1 MSYLGIDIG
10 SSRVKAVAFSED
22 GRRLAAAY
30 RHYQYATPSPG
41 FMELDSDAVYRAAL
55 AVIAECADAVKT
67 FSPVAA
73 ISCSSQGEAFTPLDE
88 AGNALMPAMISGD
101 IRATECMR
109 QFAERFGRERLYHI
123 TGHTPSA
130 MFSLAKLLWLKEFA
144 PDIKKRSSR
153 FLCFEDL
160 LAFRLTGRAAMGW
173 PLAGRTMLFDIN
185 THTWNHDLL
194 AALELTEAN
203 LAEPLPSGTAV
214 GPILPV
220 MTGELGLRPDVQWV
234 TGGHD
239 QVIGA
244 LGCGA
249 ATPGMAMYAAGS
261 VECVVPVLQEKTLT
275 PELMNAN
282 LCTYDSALPNCYA
295 SVGYSLT
302 GSNLLEYFMR
312 EIVQDK
318 SISYSTLLNTMPEAP
333 TDLLVLPY
341 FTASGTP
348 YFDAATPGCVYGWRF
363 HTGRGEL
370 LKGLLEG
377 VALEMRLNFDFFRN
391 NGVEMQ
397 RLIATGGGFR
407 DSVAVQ
413 LHADVLNMPIAVCD
427 ESEAGCRGAAML
439 AQRGLGQPTTLP
451 PPQIL
456 SVIQPNQEQAAAY
469 REKFSHWLRFTN
481 QIRSFATCQS

>member
-1 MSYLGIDIG
+1 MSYLGLDIG
-10 SSRVKAVAFSED
+10 SSQVKAVVFSDD

-30 RHYQYATPSPG
+30 RPYQYTTPAPG
-41 FMELDSDAVYRAAL
+41 FMELDSGIVCRSAL
-55 AVIAECADAVKT
+55 AVIAECAEAVKT
-67 FSPVAA
+67 VSPVSA
-73 ISCSSQGEAFTPLDE
+73 IGCSSQGEAFTPLDE

-101 IRATECMR
+101 TRATECIHR
-109 QFAERFGRERLYHI
+109 FTELFGRERLYHI

-160 LAFRLTGRAAMGW
+160 LSRQLTGRAAMGW
-173 PLAGRTMLFDIN
+173 PLAARTMLFDIH
-185 THTWNHDLL
+185 THTWNRDLL
-194 AALELTEAN
+194 EALELTEAN
-203 LAEPLPSGTAV
+203 LAEVLPAGTAV
-214 GPILPV
+214 GTLLPA
-220 MTGELGLRPDVQWV
+220 MAKKLGLNPGVLWV

-249 ATPGMAMYAAGS
+249 STPGTAMYAAGS
-261 VECVVPVLQEKTLT
+261 VECVVPILQEKMLT

-282 LCTYDSALPNCYA
+282 LCTYDFALPNCYA

-302 GSNLLEYFMR
+302 GSNLLEYFLR

-318 SISYSTLLNTMPEAP
+318 TVSYDTLLNAMPEAP
-333 TDLLVLPY
+333 TELLVLPY

-348 YFDAATPGCVYGWRF
+348 YFDAQTPGCVYGWRF
-363 HTGRGEL
+363 HTSRSEL

-377 VALEMRLNFDFFRN
+377 VAMEMRLNFDFFQRN
-391 NGVEMQ
+391 GIKIQ

-407 DSVAVQ
+407 NPVAVQ
-413 LHADVLNMPIAVCD
+413 LHADVLNLPIAICD

-439 AQRGLGQPTTLP
+439 AQRGLGQAATLP

-456 SVIQPNQEQAAAY
+456 SVIHPHARRAAIY
-469 REKFSHWLRFTN
+469 REKFTRWLRFTN
-481 QIRSFATCQS
+481 QIRSFSTCQS